1 MNQPNRIIDL
11 GIWAIDT
18 TQAWALRIEHVYN
31 GAEAYVAHRALRRGG
46 VVTPERVEEMAV
58 AEFCDAMG
66 WPHPDGP
73 VVDVELVNTCDG
85 CGAPEESECV
95 CFMMNSKAASGWALK
110 GAW

>member
-1 MNQPNRIIDL
+1 MNAITSTFDL
-11 GIWAIDT
+11 ALFASM
-18 TQAWALRIEHVYN
+18 QANKFGLPLTHAYN
-31 GAEAYVAHRALRRGG
+31 GAESWVAHLAMRRGG
-46 VVTPERVEEMAV
+46 VVTPEQIESMAV

-85 CGAPEESECV
+85 CGAPDDEECV
-95 CFMMNSKAASGWALK
+95 CFMMNEAPSGWALK